1 MNEHIRHI
9 AVIGLGVAVA
19 VAGACL
25 RNCEQQLYMI
35 ASAIIAGE
43 FGLARASTG
52 PRTEPHRNAAQ
63 EARDQS

>member
-1 MNEHIRHI
+1 MNEHVRHI

-19 VAGACL
+19 VAGAFL

-43 FGLARASTG
+43 FGLARASG
-52 PRTEPHRNAAQ
+52 PPKSTANADK
-63 EARDQS
+63 ESRDQ